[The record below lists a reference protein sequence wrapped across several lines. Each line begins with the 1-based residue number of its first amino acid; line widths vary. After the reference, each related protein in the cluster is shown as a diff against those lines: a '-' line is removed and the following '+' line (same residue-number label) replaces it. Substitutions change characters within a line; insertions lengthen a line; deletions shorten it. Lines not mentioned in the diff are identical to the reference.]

1 MQRPS
6 ILQLE
11 QAFLSAWPALETQTD
26 KGWIWRWANGYTKRA
41 NSAQSLDPSD
51 DEDAAARLEAYS
63 KWAETHGVTPT
74 FRVTPLAGAGIVSA
88 LNLDGWATFEPSLV
102 MAMPVGAVFAPK
114 HKYQLFAATDPGW
127 YETQVHISGYGDET
141 TAALKAL
148 LDQIKVPA
156 TGILVYDEKGA
167 PAAAALTSN
176 NHGIG
181 VYLNVVVREDVRMQG
196 YGRSVMQAALE
207 WSRSDGA
214 GWAAIQVV
222 ADNTPAVQLYKSLG
236 FEVVYRYHYRRP
248 SNRDQA

>member
-11 QAFLSAWPALETQTD
+11 QAFLSAWPALKTQTD
-26 KGWIWRWANGYTKRA
+26 KGWIWRWADGYTKRA

-51 DEDAAARLEAYS
+51 DEDAAARLAAYS
-63 KWAETHGVTPT
+63 KWAEEQGVTPT
-74 FRVTPLAGAGIVSA
+74 FRVTPLAGAGVVSA
-88 LNLDGWATFEPSLV
+88 LNLAGWATFEPSVV

-114 HKYQLFAATDPGW
+114 HDYRLFSATDPEW
-127 YETQVHISGYGDET
+127 YETQGRISGYGEET
-141 TAALKAL
+141 IAALKAL
-148 LDQIKVPA
+148 LDHIEVPA
-156 TGILVYDEKGA
+156 TGILVYDEAGA

-207 WSRSDGA
+207 WSRSVGA

-222 ADNTPAVQLYKSLG
+222 ADNTPALQLYKSLG

-248 SNRDQA
+248 SQMEHA